1 MNLQNVL
8 LIIIKGSALSNK
20 KAVTFW
26 GITVDNKLSF
36 EPHLNLVCKNVSQ
49 NVYTF
54 ASFNFIFTE
63 NTEIHYGSI
72 YIVLI

>member
-49 NVYTF
+49 NVCTF
-54 ASFNFIFTE
+54 ARVSILFSQKILRFIMGVF
-63 NTEIHYGSI
+63 ILS
-72 YIVLI
+72 